1 MPEFEIMW
9 KADWELVEHKD
20 NLEGAMDERIVEFED
35 WERVLRDTV
44 PVALQGGYRE
54 AVTKFRYWLWRTGE
68 VASVEAFKRHL
79 AWKKSYL
86 PVTEFELRRQAL
98 RWYFEK
104 GKKTSIQKPVAS
116 SQKGDRALGNAKP
129 EVQNLTSNPQPSASR
144 RQIEMND
151 VPPLGKADLGESPW
165 ERKLVARIRELHLAW
180 RTETTYRH
188 WARRLVRFV
197 EGLKSSSQKTG
208 DGRQNR
214 EDSISNV
221 QYPRSK
227 DQGGKVKRGG
237 EDSIFNNQCSIFNVQ
252 RGEGE
257 REGREWRVEEL
268 TGDDVRQFLSHLAVK
283 ERVAIATQRQA
294 LNAGVF
300 LLREVFR
307 RDPGDFS
314 DFTRAARHRTV
325 PSVLSREECGKLF
338 GEMTG
343 TARLMAELTYG
354 AGLRLTEMLRLR
366 VKDVDVERLQLAV
379 RAGKGNKDRLTMVPR
394 SLAGQLREHRDRLR
408 VLHEKDRDAG
418 LPGVMLPEGL
428 ERKWPKAGEK
438 FEWFWFFPSRNLM
451 RDPRSGAIRRHHVLD
466 ATFQKA
472 IREAALRAKLDK
484 RVTPHTLRHS
494 FATHLLEGG
503 TGIRDLQDLLGH
515 ADISTTQIYLH
526 TAKQTGV
533 GIRSPLD

>member
-1 MPEFEIMW
+1 
-9 KADWELVEHKD
+9 
-20 NLEGAMDERIVEFED
+20 MDERIVEFED
-35 WERVLRDTV
+35 WEKVLRDTV
-44 PVALQGGYRE
+44 PVALQGDYWE
-54 AVTKFRYWLWRTGE
+54 AVTKFRYWLWKTGE
-68 VASVEAFKRHL
+68 VPNVEAFKRHL

-86 PVTEFELRRQAL
+86 SGERFEVRRQAL

-104 GKKTSIQKPVAS
+104 GKKSSILKPVAS
-116 SQKGDRALGNAKP
+116 RQKGDKALEKAKP
-129 EVQNLTSNPQPSASR
+129 EVQNLTRNPQPSASR
-144 RQIEMND
+144 RQVEMTD
-151 VPPLGKADLGESPW
+151 VPLLGKADLGESPW

-180 RTETTYRH
+180 RTETTYRQ

-197 EGLKSSSQKTG
+197 EGTKSRGQKSEVSI
-208 DGRQNR
+208 QNLEEGKGER
-214 EDSISNV
+214 GEGNSISNKQCPMSNV
-221 QYPRSK
+221 
-227 DQGGKVKRGG
+227 QGGKG
-237 EDSIFNNQCSIFNVQ
+237 EKA
-252 RGEGE
+252 
-257 REGREWRVEEL
+257 WRAEVL
-268 TGDDVRQFLSHLAVK
+268 TGDDVRKYLSHLAVH
-283 ERVAIATQRQA
+283 ERVSVATQRQA
-294 LNAGVF
+294 LNAAVF

-307 RDPGDFS
+307 RDPGDLG

-343 TARLMAELTYG
+343 TTRLMAELTYG
-354 AGLRLTEMLRLR
+354 AGLRLSEMLRLR
-366 VKDVDVERLQLAV
+366 VKDVDMERLQLAV
-379 RAGKGNKDRLTMVPR
+379 RAGKGNKDRLTMIPR

-408 VLHEKDRDAG
+408 ALHVKDREAG
-418 LPGVMLPEGL
+418 LPGVVLPEAL
-428 ERKWPKAGEK
+428 ERKWPTAGEK

-451 RDPRSGAIRRHHVLD
+451 RDPRSGLIRRHHVLD

-472 IREAALRAKLDK
+472 IREAAVRAKLDK